1 MLCRVDRPCQLDR
14 ALDRWQPRGCGWID
28 SSGDFGLVMTDTGRD
43 SWSWRLRSCHALMHK
58 PSFVFV
64 SGCEGWHEEGGAS
77 EAISEAISSGFSSKE
92 VCNWVLM
99 CRRPHRV
106 SCIPTIPNS
115 GRTFGFISL
124 FELSVILASC
134 WQGPLK
140 RDFLYWKKRWLSILT
155 FFFFF
160 LKEATVRKNR
170 KAFCIRLFS
179 VKNISGHIWV
189 KSLACN
195 VRKPQPFKQKRFKRG
210 RVHPLTSL
218 RVT

>member
-1 MLCRVDRPCQLDR
+1 MIYTRE
-14 ALDRWQPRGCGWID
+14 
-28 SSGDFGLVMTDTGRD
+28 D

-140 RDFLYWKKRWLSILT
+140 RDFLYWKKRWLSISPCCY
-155 FFFFF
+155 FAICKSRMAF
-160 LKEATVRKNR
+160 LLKDTGVALLFRDLRHPTWNITYFASVIRKM
-170 KAFCIRLFS
+170 C
-179 VKNISGHIWV
+179 
-189 KSLACN
+189 SLQHTPWN
-195 VRKPQPFKQKRFKRG
+195 
-210 RVHPLTSL
+210 
-218 RVT
+218 